1 MRIQLFRVLAVS
13 ALLAPT
19 AAAQAP
25 DSPPAAP
32 AQFPAA
38 AEPVRPLLGAPSE
51 DKASAWLSQIGL
63 RWRTPISETEPAPAA
78 PEMPRVRSRLWVT
91 NELLTWWV
99 QGMQMPILISTSLP
113 GTPAAS
119 AGVLGTGGT
128 SSVVGP
134 TSADDNV

>member
-25 DSPPAAP
+25 DSPPAVP

-38 AEPVRPLLGAPSE
+38 AEPVRPLLSAPPE
-51 DKASAWLSQIGL
+51 DKAPAWLSQIGL
-63 RWRTPISETEPAPAA
+63 RWRAPVSETEPAPAA
-78 PEMPRVRSRLWVT
+78 PEMPRVRSPLWVT

-99 QGMQMPILISTSLP
+99 HGMLMS
-113 GTPAAS
+113 
-119 AGVLGTGGT
+119 
-128 SSVVGP
+128 
-134 TSADDNV
+134 